1 MLRRIILDVL
11 KPHIPTIMDV
21 AREISKLK
29 FVEGVRVRTY
39 NRETKV
45 ESVRITIE
53 GKKLDFKKINNVLEK
68 MGASIQSVD
77 VVHAGKRI
85 IKESS
90 HSSWDFYEKS
100 S

>member
-29 FVEGVRVRTY
+29 FVEGVHVRTY

-53 GKKLDFKKINNVLEK
+53 GNELLYAEIEKKISEL
-68 MGASIQSVD
+68 GASVHSVD
-77 VVHAGKRI
+77 KVTA
-85 IKESS
+85 
-90 HSSWDFYEKS
+90 EKPKTKKVAK
-100 S
+100 

>member
-21 AREISKLK
+21 AKEISKLK
-29 FVEGVRVRTY
+29 FVEGVHIHTY

-45 ESVRITIE
+45 ESVRIAIE
-53 GKKLDFKKINNVLEK
+53 GKKLDFKEINKVLEK
-68 MGASIQSVD
+68 MGVSVQSVD

-85 IKESS
+85 IKESPNS
-90 HSSWDFYEKS
+90 Y
-100 S
+100 